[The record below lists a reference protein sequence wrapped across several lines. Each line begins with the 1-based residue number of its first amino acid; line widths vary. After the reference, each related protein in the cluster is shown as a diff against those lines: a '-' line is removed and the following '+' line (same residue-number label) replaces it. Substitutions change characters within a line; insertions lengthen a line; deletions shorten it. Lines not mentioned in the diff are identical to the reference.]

1 MMIFGSSK
9 STANVTWL
17 VEMQVVDTGSD
28 YIYTKFAAV

>member
-9 STANVTWL
+9 STVNITWL
-17 VEMQVVDTGSD
+17 EMRVVDTGLD